1 MKNLSD
7 KLKHPIIEEIRDSKF
22 NDETMKTLDLVL
34 KGKWYDMIASGEK
47 TEEYRAIK
55 PYWEKRLLDYEAIKR
70 DYEMLVFRRFLVG
83 KGVDPLAYP
92 RGFTHVRFHRGYT
105 KITMTFEI
113 DSITFGNGKEE
124 WGAEPGKKYFVIK
137 LKRRSE

>member
-1 MKNLSD
+1 
-7 KLKHPIIEEIRDSKF
+7 
-22 NDETMKTLDLVL
+22 MKTLDLVL

-47 TEEYRAIK
+47 TEEYREIK
-55 PYWEKRLLDYEAIKR
+55 PYWEKRLFDNKAIKR
-70 DYEMLVFRRFLVG
+70 YYEMLLFSSFVVG
-83 KGVDPLAYP
+83 KVVDPLEYP

-113 DSITFGNGKEE
+113 DSITFGNGKEA
-124 WGAEPGKKYFVIK
+124 WGAEPGKMYFVIK

>member
-1 MKNLSD
+1 M
-7 KLKHPIIEEIRDSKF
+7 
-22 NDETMKTLDLVL
+22 TMKTLDLVL

-47 TEEYRAIK
+47 TEEYREIK

-70 DYEMLVFRRFLVG
+70 DYGMRVFRSFVVG
-83 KGVDPLAYP
+83 DPLKHP

-124 WGAEPGKKYFVIK
+124 WGAELGKMYFVIK

>member
-1 MKNLSD
+1 
-7 KLKHPIIEEIRDSKF
+7 
-22 NDETMKTLDLVL
+22 MKTLTLFL
-34 KGKWYDMIASGEK
+34 KKKWFDMIASGEK
-47 TEEYRAIK
+47 TEEYREIK

-70 DYEMLVFRRFLVG
+70 DYKMLVFRRFLVG
-83 KGVDPLAYP
+83 KGVNPLAYP

-105 KITMTFEI
+105 KITMTFDI

-124 WGAEPGKKYFVIK
+124 WGAEPGKMYFVIK

>member
-1 MKNLSD
+1 
-7 KLKHPIIEEIRDSKF
+7 
-22 NDETMKTLDLVL
+22 MKTLDLVL

-47 TEEYRAIK
+47 TEEYREIK

-92 RGFTHVRFHRGYT
+92 RMGRRAGQNVFCYQT
-105 KITMTFEI
+105 E
-113 DSITFGNGKEE
+113 KE
-124 WGAEPGKKYFVIK
+124 V
-137 LKRRSE
+137 